1 VAAKRKASAVVDA
14 PTFTDYV
21 VRFSHPVA
29 FMRTQVVRV
38 ADEDEALDWARQ
50 AVSETGSWR
59 GWALVDI
66 ATVSEAQARLGGGRG

>member
-1 VAAKRKASAVVDA
+1 VAAKRKASAVADA

-29 FMRTQVVRV
+29 FMRSQVVRV
-38 ADEDEALDWARQ
+38 TDESAALDWARH
-50 AVSETGSWR
+50 AVADGNWR

-66 ATVSEAQARLGGGRG
+66 STVAEAQARLGGARG